1 MSVVDLGG
9 GLNHVVEEFIE
20 QLTEMAPR
28 VPDQTEVLA
37 LRRLSVDEVHAR
49 RGDSCR

>member
-1 MSVVDLGG
+1 MSSKD
-9 GLNHVVEEFIE
+9 FIE

-28 VPDQTEVLA
+28 VPDQAEVLA

-49 RGDSCR
+49 DAAIPVDDRRRVRAHG